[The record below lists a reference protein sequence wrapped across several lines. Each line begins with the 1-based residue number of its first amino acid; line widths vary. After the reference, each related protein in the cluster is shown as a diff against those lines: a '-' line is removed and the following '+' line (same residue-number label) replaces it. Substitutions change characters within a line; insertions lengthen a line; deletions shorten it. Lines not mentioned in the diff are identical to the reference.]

1 MVAGAEQ
8 FKAQQ
13 FIDAIPSTGGIVTAI
28 ARKVGC
34 AWNTAK
40 KYIDTYPTVQ
50 RAYQDECESILDLA
64 EAKVISAIKG
74 GDSQMIRYYLSTK
87 GKRRGYSEKV
97 ETEQRIVVEWA
108 YGDDPAPGDAP
119 EATRKAA
126 GNRGEPGQA
135 EGDRGGATRGE
146 DDARSEDG
154 VREGA

>member
-1 MVAGAEQ
+1 MAD
-8 FKAQQ
+8 KPHYSAQQ
-13 FIDAIPSTGGIVTAI
+13 FIEAIPGTGGIVTAI

-34 AWNTAK
+34 TWDTAK
-40 KYIDTYPTVQ
+40 KYIENYATIQ